1 LSSESEARKSRA
13 KGIILD
19 SQTVSRW
26 TTSVVPIFTYWYL
39 FELDA
44 WPTTAAIGNCAQQ
57 IWDWRFG
64 EMYPLDFKK
73 SPSHVQLVSFSFHLE
88 SELLTPSQL
97 NQKLCEIR
105 SFLASLALA
114 NLDTEFQLAN
124 KDTFELSEEDI
135 QILRREYAQELFA
148 NKLFIFGKCTI
159 DGDGVVCTLSP
170 FIS

>member
-19 SQTVSRW
+19 SQTVSGW

-105 SFLASLALA
+105 GFLASSALA
-114 NLDTEFQLAN
+114 KSFSLPTKILSSCRRRTSRSFGENVCRNSSPISFLSSANALLTEM
-124 KDTFELSEEDI
+124 
-135 QILRREYAQELFA
+135 
-148 NKLFIFGKCTI
+148 
-159 DGDGVVCTLSP
+159 V
-170 FIS
+170 